1 MPIYEYRCT
10 KCNTLFEEWTRH
22 FDSQESE
29 TCPACGGVAP
39 RIMSQTSFKL
49 EGGGW
54 FASCYGNKAAA
65 DSAETKPADPQS
77 PAVSAPPVAP
87 AAAATETK

>member
-1 MPIYEYRCT
+1 MPIYEYRCA

-29 TCPACGGVAP
+29 TCPVCGGVAH
-39 RIMSQTSFKL
+39 RILSQTSFKL

-65 DSAETKPADPQS
+65 PAATAETKPADTQS
-77 PAVSAPPVAP
+77 P
-87 AAAATETK
+87 AAAAAPVATETK